1 MNYENTI
8 ETNKQPEISD
18 EAIEKMILQRVL
30 NVEKEHLKKTQVHS
44 YRTVFTVTLH
54 FYTMCFLLS
63 KLKINYTAVFEL
75 INVVVYKKEKY
86 QY

>member
-30 NVEKEHLKKTQVHS
+30 NVEKEHLKKT
-44 YRTVFTVTLH
+44 
-54 FYTMCFLLS
+54 
-63 KLKINYTAVFEL
+63 
-75 INVVVYKKEKY
+75 
-86 QY
+86 